1 MGKRKNWK
9 GPGGDIFLKDAYDL
23 YKDQGNLD
31 GLGPR
36 TDPDSGNTYR
46 VRKGDKKT
54 FNLKKR
60 TGLRIQP
67 VNPVEGVSKGI
78 TASGKERQTRINK
91 ATITQKEV
99 IRDAK
104 ALFKENGI
112 TKLDGKTATQYGKAQ
127 HQRYLLDLKNSKAT
141 NKQGGNTAAH
151 IVPTTDPSFI
161 ESADNYYSETLS
173 KNAAD
178 QARVPTSKQR
188 RLTGTNLKRTQFIRQ
203 RILGFGQDKPTLSNL
218 GIKTI
223 LDKSKIKVPSREA
236 MRKGGWTRVMGR
248 SRRVLN
254 TGGDNPRTNLTGNV
268 QSLQPFQQLMEHTYP
283 QDFIHES
290 GIVPPIPL
298 V

>member
-9 GPGGDIFLKDAYDL
+9 GPGGDVFLKDAYDL

-54 FNLKKR
+54 FNLEKR
-60 TGLRIQP
+60 TGLRIQS

-78 TASGKERQTRINK
+78 AASATERVARINK
-91 ATITQKEV
+91 ATLTQNQFIKEA
-99 IRDAK
+99 RTF
-104 ALFKENGI
+104 FKENNIKKLNGQNATQVGKEGYKNYKGALN
-112 TKLDGKTATQYGKAQ
+112 TKLSGIDKAGQ
-127 HQRYLLDLKNSKAT
+127 TKA
-141 NKQGGNTAAH
+141 H
-151 IVPTTDPSFI
+151 VRPTTDKGFI
-161 ESADNYYSETLS
+161 ESAQNYYGEGLS

-178 QARVPTSKQR
+178 KARVPTKKQQK
-188 RLTGTNLKRTQFIRQ
+188 LTKTDLTKSQFMRSQ
-203 RILGFGQDKPTLSNL
+203 MGLGQDLSNL
-218 GIKTI
+218 SDTQVKTI